1 MGKKKPE
8 EMAKHRNIFVEGAVK
23 NGYTK
28 ALAEQLFDLMAK
40 FAEYGF
46 NKSHTAAYAVVTYQ
60 TAWLKAH
67 HCAAFMAATLS
78 SDMDNTDAVQIFH
91 QDALGNGLK
100 VLPPDINAS
109 QYRFVPVSRAAIRYG
124 LGAVKGTGESAIDV
138 IFKAREK
145 GGPFRDLFDFCM
157 RVDKRLVNRRAIEAL
172 VRAGAFDAI
181 SPLLEDGRADR
192 ASVLASVGVAME
204 AAEQAERNALQG
216 GLFDFGA
223 GAASGKPQYVS
234 AQPWS
239 ERERLLQEKQAIGFY
254 LSGHPFSEHRAE
266 LGRFVRRTLDHLEPQ
281 REAVLIA
288 GIVVGTRTQMT
299 RRGKMAI
306 VVIED
311 GTAQIEVSV
320 FNELYEAQRKRIV
333 NDEVLVVEG
342 KVQKDDFTSGL
353 RVVAD
358 KLMSLAE
365 ARGRFAKAL
374 KVAMN
379 GEANAQKLRALLA
392 PFRNGPCPVRL
403 CYRNAVA
410 ECELPLGEAWRVRLD
425 DELLRSLHDWL
436 KPENIEIEYR

>member
-1 MGKKKPE
+1 
-8 EMAKHRNIFVEGAVK
+8 
-23 NGYTK
+23 
-28 ALAEQLFDLMAK
+28 
-40 FAEYGF
+40 
-46 NKSHTAAYAVVTYQ
+46 
-60 TAWLKAH
+60 
-67 HCAAFMAATLS
+67 
-78 SDMDNTDAVQIFH
+78 
-91 QDALGNGLK
+91 
-100 VLPPDINAS
+100 
-109 QYRFVPVSRAAIRYG
+109 
-124 LGAVKGTGESAIDV
+124 
-138 IFKAREK
+138 
-145 GGPFRDLFDFCM
+145 
-157 RVDKRLVNRRAIEAL
+157 
-172 VRAGAFDAI
+172 
-181 SPLLEDGRADR
+181 
-192 ASVLASVGVAME
+192 
-204 AAEQAERNALQG
+204 
-216 GLFDFGA
+216 
-223 GAASGKPQYVS
+223 
-234 AQPWS
+234 
-239 ERERLLQEKQAIGFY
+239 
-254 LSGHPFSEHRAE
+254 
-266 LGRFVRRTLDHLEPQ
+266 
-281 REAVLIA
+281 
-288 GIVVGTRTQMT
+288 MT